1 MIDPVTMEG
10 PTVAEALD
18 AALEEMGVQQDAVEY
33 EVLSEPT
40 RGLFGGSGK
49 PASVRVWL
57 KAPVQVPTDDSD
69 EADDDY
75 GDEEEFAD
83 EGIEVERPK
92 APGYVPGEVPELTDE
107 QLDAIADAGV
117 ATIQSIM
124 ASLGIEA
131 TVEEYEGDEGE
142 IILDI
147 VGDDLGILIGRHG
160 RTLDALQILV
170 SSITNRR
177 LDQRYPLVIDVSGY
191 RHRRRLK
198 LEEIARRAADR
209 AARQHRPVALRPM
222 TSFERRVIHVVL
234 RDDRRVVTESEGED
248 PRRMVVVRPK

>member
-1 MIDPVTMEG
+1 MIDEVTMEG

-18 AALEEMGVQQDAVEY
+18 AALDEMGVQQDAIEF
-33 EVLSEPT
+33 EVLSEPG

-49 PASVRVWL
+49 PARVRVWL
-57 KAPVQVPTDDSD
+57 RPEVKSAVDL
-69 EADDDY
+69 E
-75 GDEEEFAD
+75 DEEEPD
-83 EGIEVERPK
+83 EFDANVVVESAGSRAEPAAEVRTLSDE
-92 APGYVPGEVPELTDE
+92 ELDT
-107 QLDAIADAGV
+107 IADTGV

-124 ASLGIEA
+124 QALSIEA

-170 SSITNRR
+170 SAITNRR
-177 LDQRYPLVIDVSGY
+177 LDQRYPVVVDVSGY
-191 RHRRRLK
+191 RHRRRVK

-209 AARQHRPVALRPM
+209 AARQKRPVEMRPM
-222 TSFERRVIHVVL
+222 TSFERRVIHVAL
-234 RDDRRVVTESEGED
+234 RDDRRVTTESEGDE
-248 PRRMVVVRPK
+248 PRRMVVVRPR

>member
-1 MIDPVTMEG
+1 MIDEVTMDG
-10 PTVAEALD
+10 PTVADAVD

-33 EVLSEPT
+33 EVIAEPT

-49 PASVRVWL
+49 PARVRVWL
-57 KAPVQVPTDDSD
+57 KPGAIGGGTEDDVDDDESADDVPVAEVAPVH
-69 EADDDY
+69 A
-75 GDEEEFAD
+75 
-83 EGIEVERPK
+83 RPEM
-92 APGYVPGEVPELTDE
+92 PDQLTDE
-107 QLDAIADAGV
+107 ELDAIADAGV
-117 ATIQSIM
+117 ATIQAILST
-124 ASLGIEA
+124 LNIEA

-170 SSITNRR
+170 SAITNRR
-177 LDQRYPLVIDVSGY
+177 LDQRYPLVVDVSGY
-191 RHRRRLK
+191 RHRRRVK

-209 AARQHRPVALRPM
+209 AARQHRAVQLRPM

-234 RDDRRVVTESEGED
+234 RDDRRVKTESEGDE
-248 PRRMVVVRPK
+248 PRRTVVVHPR